1 MVRKK
6 SNCNY
11 KSVSEVNFETL
22 KNILHDNANTEYGTE
37 HSFSKIKTIED
48 YRKNVPLSEYRDFE
62 KYIDRMYDGEQN
74 ILTTYPIEVFVFTSG
89 TVNKP
94 KLIPLTKKA
103 LDVYSNNFKKDKN
116 DLVRLNREKN
126 PKASRLF
133 VTIFRTD
140 LSKPHDKHML
150 FSEIIYRYLY
160 DNGCMN
166 MSEYVGG
173 KELLFDEQTLDVFYM
188 KLWSA
193 ILDENIVL
201 IESVYMYDLFQFFS
215 FFEKNYK
222 KVISNIREK
231 VIPDSVKLSDQ
242 VRKKLLEL
250 PVSADRL
257 DFVERECSKGFEE
270 IVTRIWP
277 KIQLVS
283 GISSNKFKYENKGLD
298 RYLGN
303 VHKDFL
309 EFAMSESQVGVTV
322 KFDSFEYE
330 FVADSAFYEFIP
342 CSENGEYCGEVVS
355 IDNLEIGKLYELVL
369 TNLSGLYRYKTGDV
383 IKILNNSDEQVIF
396 EFMFRKNLVLNL
408 AGEKISAK
416 NIEAVMEKMDKVVP
430 DILEYAFGATIIDNV
445 GRYFVFLCLKNTDI
459 GLSND
464 ELSEILDSILSEV
477 NCLYKELRHLNFIV
491 KPIVYVKNEEEYSSI
506 INKTYGER
514 KHNKPVNVLSATKLN
529 KILERY
535 DKNGKDFF

>member
-1 MVRKK
+1 MRKNL
-6 SNCNY
+6 NCDC
-11 KSVSEVNFETL
+11 KSVSEINFETL
-22 KNILHDNANTEYGTE
+22 KNILHDNANTEYGIE
-37 HSFSKIKTIED
+37 HNFSKIETIED
-48 YRKNVPLSEYRDFE
+48 YRKYVPLSEYHDFE

-74 ILTTYPIEVFVFTSG
+74 ILTAYPIEVFVFTSG
-89 TVNKP
+89 TVGKP

-103 LDVYSNNFKKDKN
+103 LDVYSNNFKRDKN
-116 DLVRLNREKN
+116 AIVRSNREKN

-140 LSKPHDKHML
+140 LSKPHDKNML
-150 FSEIIYRYLY
+150 FSEIVYRYLY

-166 MSEYVGG
+166 MNEYVGG
-173 KELLFDEQTLDVFYM
+173 KELLFDEKTLDMFYM

-231 VIPDSVKLSDQ
+231 VIPDGVKLSDQ

-257 DFVERECSKGFEE
+257 DFVEQECSKGFEG
-270 IVTRIWP
+270 IVPRIWP
-277 KIQLVS
+277 KTQLIS
-283 GISSNKFKYENKGLD
+283 GISSSTFKYENKGLD

-322 KFDSFEYE
+322 KLDSFEYE
-330 FVADSAFYEFIP
+330 FVANSAFYEFIP
-342 CSENGEYCGEVVS
+342 CNENGEYCGQIVS
-355 IDNLEIGKLYELVL
+355 IDKLEIGKLYELVL

-383 IKILNNSDEQVIF
+383 LRILNNSDEQVIF
-396 EFMFRKNLVLNL
+396 EFVFRKNLVLNL

-416 NIEAVMEKMDKVVP
+416 NIEVVMEEMDKVVP
-430 DILEYAFGATIIDNV
+430 GILEYTFGATIIDNM
-445 GRYFVFLCLKNTDI
+445 GRYFVFLCLKDNNI
-459 GLSND
+459 ALSND

-491 KPIVYVKNEEEYSSI
+491 KPVVYVNNEEEYSSI
-506 INKTYGER
+506 MNKKSVER
-514 KHNKPVNVLSATKLN
+514 KHNKPVNILSATKLN

-535 DKNGKDFF
+535 DNNEKDFV

>member
-1 MVRKK
+1 MVRK
-6 SNCNY
+6 NLNFDG

-37 HSFSKIKTIED
+37 HNFSKIKTIED
-48 YRKNVPLSEYRDFE
+48 YRENVPLSEYHDFE
-62 KYIDRMYDGEQN
+62 KYIDRMYNGEQN
-74 ILTTYPIEVFVFTSG
+74 LLTTYPIEVFVFTSG

-94 KLIPLTKKA
+94 KLIPLTRKA

-116 DLVRLNREKN
+116 DLVRLNRKEN

-140 LSKPHDKHML
+140 LSKPHDKNML

-160 DNGCMN
+160 DNGCMD

-173 KELLFDEQTLDVFYM
+173 KELLFDEQTLDMFYM

-231 VIPDSVKLSDQ
+231 FIPDSVKLSDQ

-250 PVSADRL
+250 HVSVDRL
-257 DFVERECSKGFEE
+257 DFVEQECSKGFEG

-277 KIQLVS
+277 EIQLVS
-283 GISSNKFKYENKGLD
+283 GISSNTFKYENKGLD

-342 CSENGEYCGEVVS
+342 CNENGEYCGKVVS
-355 IDNLEIGKLYELVL
+355 MDKLEMGKLYELVL

-383 IKILNNSDEQVIF
+383 IKILSNSYEQVVF
-396 EFMFRKNLVLNL
+396 EFVFRKNLVLNL
-408 AGEKISAK
+408 AGEKMSAK

-430 DILEYAFGATIIDNV
+430 GILEYAFGATTIDNV
-445 GRYFVFLCLKNTDI
+445 GRYFVFLCLKNTDTDV
-459 GLSND
+459 SSD

-477 NCLYKELRHLNFIV
+477 NCLYKELRHLSFIV
-491 KPIVYVKNEEEYSSI
+491 KPVVYVNDEDEYSSI
-506 INKTYGER
+506 VNKKSGEK
-514 KHNKPVNVLSATKLN
+514 KHNKPVNILCATKLN

-535 DKNGKDFF
+535 GNNEESFV